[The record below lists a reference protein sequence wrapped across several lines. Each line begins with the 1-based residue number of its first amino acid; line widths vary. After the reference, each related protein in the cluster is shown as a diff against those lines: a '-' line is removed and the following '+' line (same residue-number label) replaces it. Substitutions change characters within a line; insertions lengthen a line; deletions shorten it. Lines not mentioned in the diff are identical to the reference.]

1 MKEMKFFAEWK
12 KGQNEENQENKIIV
26 TADKALEILKLISDE
41 DCETLG
47 KFVYI
52 VYANLFIYF
61 NLFFRF

>member
-47 KFVYI
+47 KFVYKSI
-52 VYANLFIYF
+52 
-61 NLFFRF
+61 